1 MKKTIIVLFA
11 LLSLGACKNQDK
23 GKSASQDKLT
33 SNEHM
38 LYAVL
43 YHQKAAEARAIY
55 YQTFNLAK
63 MMFEKDYSDKSIKQK
78 RAVIVDIDET
88 VLDNSPYEAECILEK
103 INYPAKW
110 EEWCNMAKAKAIP
123 GSVDFLNFVKDKNA
137 DVFYVTNRKENL
149 REATEKNLKD
159 KGFPLVDKV
168 HVLMKTE
175 TTNKEKY
182 RNIIG
187 QDYHIAVLMGDN
199 LADFTSVFEK
209 KATDDRIRL
218 TDSLKSVF
226 GNKFIVLPNAMYGDW
241 ETAIYLFR
249 KDLKASEKD
258 SLRKS
263 NLIGF

>member
-1 MKKTIIVLFA
+1 MKKTIIVLLG
-11 LLSLGACKNQDK
+11 LLSLAACNNQDN
-23 GKSASQDKLT
+23 GKIASQDKLT

-63 MMFEKDYSDKSIKQK
+63 MMFEKDLSDKSMKQK

-88 VLDNSPYEAECILEK
+88 VLDNSPYQAQCILKK
-103 INYPAKW
+103 ISYPTQW
-110 EEWCNMAKAKAIP
+110 DEWCNMAKAKAIP
-123 GSVDFLNFVKDKNA
+123 GSIAFLNFVKDKNA

-149 REATEKNLKD
+149 RAATEKNLKD
-159 KGFPLVDKV
+159 KGFPFVDKV
-168 HVLMKTE
+168 HVLMKTD

-182 RNIIG
+182 RNRIG
-187 QDYHIAVLMGDN
+187 QDYHIALLMGDN
-199 LADFTSVFEK
+199 LADFTSIFER
-209 KATDDRIRL
+209 KATEDRFRL

-241 ETAIYLFR
+241 EMAIYLYR
-249 KDLKASEKD
+249 KDLTESGKD
-258 SLRKS
+258 SLRKA
-263 NLIGF
+263 NLVGF